1 MYFVVTSLEI
11 ISTMRILLPLENV
24 FLNLAHGGSI
34 TPRATNQSE
43 IQEVELNIVVVGKC
57 PNL

>member
-11 ISTMRILLPLENV
+11 VSTMQILLPLENV
-24 FLNLAHGGSI
+24 FFNRAHGGSI
-34 TPRATNQSE
+34 TPRTTNQSE
-43 IQEVELNIVVVGKC
+43 IQEVELNNVVVAKC